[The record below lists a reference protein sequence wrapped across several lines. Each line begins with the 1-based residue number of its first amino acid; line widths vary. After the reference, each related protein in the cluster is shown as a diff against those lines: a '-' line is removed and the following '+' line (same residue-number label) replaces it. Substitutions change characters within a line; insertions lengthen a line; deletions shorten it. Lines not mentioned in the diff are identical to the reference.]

1 MKTFALAPIALAI
14 VLTGCNPSETP
25 KTATTEKAQSG
36 ESAMS
41 ETNKLAMS
49 NPFAKPYNTPHEI
62 PDFAKIKT
70 EHYLPAFKA
79 GIAEHTQEI
88 AAIVNNQEAA
98 SFSNTIE
105 AIEYSGDLIT
115 RVANVFYNLTS
126 AETNDQLKA
135 LAKEISPLLSAHSD
149 DISLNAELFARVKAV
164 YQQKDQLDLNAS
176 QQKLLQDTY
185 IGFVRSGAN
194 LDQAEKEQ
202 IRQLNAELAD
212 LTLLFGD
219 NLLAETNSFE
229 VVITD
234 HKDLAGLSSS
244 VIDAAAATA
253 KIRGHEGKWVF
264 TTHRPSITPFITYA
278 DNRELRKQLY
288 LGYINRANNDNE
300 FDNKKILAKIASLRV
315 QKAKLMG
322 YESHAHFVL
331 EERVAKTPQK
341 VYQLLNKI
349 WPTAKAKA
357 KTEVAD
363 MQKLVDEQGGDFK
376 IAAWDYTYYAEK
388 IREARYD
395 IDEEQT
401 RPYFALEATLQG
413 VFHTANKL
421 FGITVKERKDLP
433 TYHEDVRTFEVFE
446 ADGSYIGLF
455 LTDHYVRP
463 GKRGGAWM
471 NSYRKQYNMNGVTA
485 TPIIVNVL
493 NYPRPTATEPTLLT
507 FDQASTL
514 FHEFGHAVHG
524 LLSNGTYRSQT
535 GTSVP
540 RDFVEFP
547 SQVMENWMLQ
557 PEVLA
562 TFAKHYK
569 TGEVIPQA
577 LVNKIQAASKFN
589 QGFATTE
596 YMAATLL
603 DLNWHSLTDPQ
614 IRDTAQFEQDALK
627 EFGLIDEI
635 TPRYRSTYFA
645 HIFSGGY
652 SAGYYSY
659 IWSDVYGADA
669 FSAFEE
675 NGIFD
680 PKTAKAFRDNI
691 LSRGGSDD
699 ALTLYR
705 QFRGRDAKI
714 EPLLKSR
721 GLTE

>member
-1 MKTFALAPIALAI
+1 MKKFALAPIALA
-14 VLTGCNPSETP
+14 VALTGCASLETSQTTTKEYTQAAIVNITSE
-25 KTATTEKAQSG
+25 
-36 ESAMS
+36 
-41 ETNKLAMS
+41 LAMS
-49 NPFAKPYNTPHEI
+49 NPFAKPYGTPHEI

-70 EHYLPAFKA
+70 EHYLPAFNA
-79 GIAEHTQEI
+79 GIAAHKLEI
-88 AAIVNNQEAA
+88 AAIINNPQAA
-98 SFSNTIE
+98 TFENTIE
-105 AIEYSGDLIT
+105 AIEFGGELIT

-126 AETNDQLKA
+126 AETNDELKA
-135 LAKEISPLLSAHSD
+135 LAKEVSPLLSAHSD
-149 DISLNAELFARVKAV
+149 DVSLNADLFARVKTV
-164 YQQKDQLDLNAS
+164 YQQKDQLELNPS
-176 QQKLLQDTY
+176 QQKLLEDTY

-194 LDQAEKEQ
+194 LNKDQKEQ
-202 IRQLNAELAD
+202 IRELNAELAD

-234 HKDLAGLSSS
+234 EKDLAGLSPS

-253 KIRGHEGKWVF
+253 KTRGHDGKWVF

-278 DNRELRKQLY
+278 DSRELRKQLY
-288 LGYINRANNDNE
+288 LGYTNRANNDNE
-300 FDNKKILAKIASLRV
+300 FDNKDILAKIASLRV
-315 QKAKLMG
+315 KRAKLMG

-331 EERVAKTPQK
+331 EQRVAKTPQK
-341 VYQLLNKI
+341 VYELLNKI
-349 WPTAKAKA
+349 WPTALEKA

-376 IAAWDYTYYAEK
+376 IAAWDYAYYAEK
-388 IREARYD
+388 IRKARYD

-413 VFHTANKL
+413 VFHTAQKL
-421 FGITVKERKDLP
+421 YGVTAKERTDLP
-433 TYHEDVRTFEVFE
+433 TYHEDVRTFEIYE
-446 ADGSYIGLF
+446 ADGTYIGLF

-471 NSYRKQYNMNGVTA
+471 NSYRKQYNMNGVDS

-493 NYPRPTATEPTLLT
+493 NYPRPSATEPTLLT

-514 FHEFGHAVHG
+514 FHEFGHAIHG
-524 LLSNGTYRSQT
+524 LLSDGTYRSQT

-562 TFAKHYK
+562 QFAKHYK
-569 TGEVIPQA
+569 TGEVIPTE

-589 QGFATTE
+589 QGFSTTE

-603 DLNWHSLTDPQ
+603 DLNWHSLTDSE
-614 IRDTAQFEQDALK
+614 IRDTAKFEADALK
-627 EFGLIDEI
+627 ELGLIDEI

-659 IWSDVYGADA
+659 IWSDVFGADA
-669 FSAFEE
+669 FAAFEE

-691 LSRGGSDD
+691 LSQGGSDD
-699 ALTLYR
+699 ALKLYR

-721 GLTE
+721 GLTD

>member
-1 MKTFALAPIALAI
+1 MKKFALAPIALA
-14 VLTGCNPSETP
+14 VALTGCASLETSQTTTKEYTQAAIVNITSE
-25 KTATTEKAQSG
+25 
-36 ESAMS
+36 
-41 ETNKLAMS
+41 LAMS
-49 NPFAKPYNTPHEI
+49 NPFAKPYGTPHEI
-62 PDFAKIKT
+62 PDFAKIKA
-70 EHYLPAFKA
+70 EHYLPAFNA
-79 GIAEHTQEI
+79 GIAAHKLEI
-88 AAIVNNQEAA
+88 AAIINNHQAA
-98 SFSNTIE
+98 TFENTIE
-105 AIEYSGDLIT
+105 AIEFGGELIT

-126 AETNDQLKA
+126 AETNDELKA
-135 LAKEISPLLSAHSD
+135 LAKKVSPLLSAHSD
-149 DISLNAELFARVKAV
+149 DVSLNADLFARVKTV
-164 YQQKDQLDLNAS
+164 YQQKDQLELNPS
-176 QQKLLQDTY
+176 QQKLLEDTY

-194 LDQAEKEQ
+194 LNKDQKEK
-202 IRQLNAELAD
+202 IRELNAELAD

-234 HKDLAGLSSS
+234 EKDLAGLSPS
-244 VIDAAAATA
+244 VIDAAAAATA
-253 KIRGHEGKWVF
+253 TTRGHDGKWVF

-278 DNRELRKQLY
+278 DSRELRKQLY
-288 LGYINRANNDNE
+288 LGYTNRANNDNE
-300 FDNKKILAKIASLRV
+300 FDNKDILAKIASLRV
-315 QKAKLMG
+315 KRAKLMG

-331 EERVAKTPQK
+331 EQRVAKTPQK
-341 VYQLLNKI
+341 VYELLNKI
-349 WPTAKAKA
+349 WPTALEKA

-376 IAAWDYTYYAEK
+376 IAAWDYAYYAEK
-388 IREARYD
+388 IRKARYD

-413 VFHTANKL
+413 VFHTAQKL
-421 FGITVKERKDLP
+421 YGVTAKERTDLP
-433 TYHEDVRTFEVFE
+433 TYHEDVRTFEIYE
-446 ADGSYIGLF
+446 ADGTYIGLF

-471 NSYRKQYNMNGVTA
+471 NSYRKQYNMNGVDS

-493 NYPRPTATEPTLLT
+493 NYPRPSATEPTLLT

-514 FHEFGHAVHG
+514 FHEFGHAIHG
-524 LLSNGTYRSQT
+524 LLSDGTYRSQT

-562 TFAKHYK
+562 QFAKHYK
-569 TGEVIPQA
+569 TGEVIPTE

-589 QGFATTE
+589 QGFSTTE

-603 DLNWHSLTDPQ
+603 DLNWHSLTDSE
-614 IRDTAQFEQDALK
+614 IRDTAKFEADALK
-627 EFGLIDEI
+627 ELGLIDEI

-659 IWSDVYGADA
+659 IWSDVFGADA
-669 FSAFEE
+669 FAAFEE

-691 LSRGGSDD
+691 LSQGGSDD
-699 ALTLYR
+699 ALKLYR

-721 GLTE
+721 GLTD

>member
-1 MKTFALAPIALAI
+1 MKKFALAPIALA
-14 VLTGCNPSETP
+14 VALTGCASLETSQTTTKEYTQAAIVNITSE
-25 KTATTEKAQSG
+25 
-36 ESAMS
+36 
-41 ETNKLAMS
+41 LAMS
-49 NPFAKPYNTPHEI
+49 NPFAKPYGTPHEI
-62 PDFAKIKT
+62 PDFAKIKA
-70 EHYLPAFKA
+70 EHYLPAFNA
-79 GIAEHTQEI
+79 GIAAHKLEI
-88 AAIVNNQEAA
+88 AAIINNHQAA
-98 SFSNTIE
+98 TFENTIE
-105 AIEYSGDLIT
+105 AIEFGGELIT

-126 AETNDQLKA
+126 AETNDELKA
-135 LAKEISPLLSAHSD
+135 LAKKVSPLLSAHSD
-149 DISLNAELFARVKAV
+149 DVSLNADLFARVKTV
-164 YQQKDQLDLNAS
+164 YQQKDQLELNPS
-176 QQKLLQDTY
+176 QQKLLEDTY

-194 LDQAEKEQ
+194 LNKDQKEK
-202 IRQLNAELAD
+202 IRELNAELAD

-219 NLLAETNSFE
+219 NLLAVTNSFE

-234 HKDLAGLSSS
+234 EKDLAGLSPS

-253 KIRGHEGKWVF
+253 TTRGHDGKWVF

-278 DNRELRKQLY
+278 DSRELRKQLY
-288 LGYINRANNDNE
+288 LGYTNRANNDNE
-300 FDNKKILAKIASLRV
+300 FDNKDILAKIASLRV
-315 QKAKLMG
+315 KRAKLMG

-331 EERVAKTPQK
+331 EQRVAKTPQK
-341 VYQLLNKI
+341 VYELLNKI
-349 WPTAKAKA
+349 WPTALEKA

-376 IAAWDYTYYAEK
+376 IAAWDYAYYAEK
-388 IREARYD
+388 IRKARYD

-413 VFHTANKL
+413 VFHTAQKL
-421 FGITVKERKDLP
+421 YGVTAKERTDLP
-433 TYHEDVRTFEVFE
+433 TYHEDVRTFEIYE
-446 ADGSYIGLF
+446 ADGTYIGLF

-471 NSYRKQYNMNGVTA
+471 NSYRKQYNMNGVDS

-493 NYPRPTATEPTLLT
+493 NYPRPSATEPTLLT

-514 FHEFGHAVHG
+514 FHEFGHAIHG
-524 LLSNGTYRSQT
+524 LLSDGTYRSQT

-562 TFAKHYK
+562 QFAKHYK
-569 TGEVIPQA
+569 TGEVIPTE

-589 QGFATTE
+589 QGFSTTE

-603 DLNWHSLTDPQ
+603 DLNWHSLTDSE
-614 IRDTAQFEQDALK
+614 IRDTAKFEADALK
-627 EFGLIDEI
+627 ELGLIDEI

-659 IWSDVYGADA
+659 IWSDVFGADA
-669 FSAFEE
+669 FAAFEE

-691 LSRGGSDD
+691 LSQGGSDD
-699 ALTLYR
+699 ALKLYR

-721 GLTE
+721 GLTD